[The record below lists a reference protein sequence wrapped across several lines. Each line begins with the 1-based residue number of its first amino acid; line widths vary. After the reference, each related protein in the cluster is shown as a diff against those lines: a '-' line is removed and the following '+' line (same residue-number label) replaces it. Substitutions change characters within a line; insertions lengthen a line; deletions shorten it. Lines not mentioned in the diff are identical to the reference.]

1 MKASTGLRNHM
12 LASGSLKGAL
22 DGGEIRIYAGTVPAT
37 ADAAIGSATL
47 LCTITLEGGATGI
60 TFAAAAADGVLQKNA
75 SEEWSG
81 TNADSGTATFF
92 RHVIDSDDGSASTT
106 ALRIQGT
113 VNTVGA
119 DLNLSSTSL
128 VAAAEQTID
137 YYSVAIPTL

>member
-1 MKASTGLRNHM
+1 MKASTGLRNYM
-12 LASGSLKGAL
+12 LASGSLKDAL

-60 TFAAAAADGVLQKNA
+60 TFAAAAAAGVLQKNA

-92 RHVIDSDDGSASTT
+92 RHVVDSDDGSESTT